1 MQRTCGALRA
11 ISMGALWILLA
22 GPANAQD
29 AAAGDDLGARVATVW
44 PEFAAAGKQDFA
56 QCSVCHSTDGTNGV
70 GPSLQGIVGRKAGMF
85 AGFRYS
91 RAMKGADITWDD
103 KTLDAYLTDP
113 QKAIPGNVMPFSG
126 LADAKQ
132 RSDLIAY
139 LKTVK

>member
-1 MQRTCGALRA
+1 MRRTRGVLGA
-11 ISMGALWILLA
+11 ISMGALSIPLA
-22 GPANAQD
+22 GPASAQD
-29 AAAGDDLGARVATVW
+29 
-44 PEFAAAGKQDFA
+44 AAAGKQDFA

-70 GPSLQGIVGRKAGMF
+70 GPSLQGIVGRKSGTF

-103 KTLDAYLTDP
+103 KTLDSYLADP

-132 RSDLIAY
+132 RGDLIAY
-139 LKTVK
+139 LKTLK